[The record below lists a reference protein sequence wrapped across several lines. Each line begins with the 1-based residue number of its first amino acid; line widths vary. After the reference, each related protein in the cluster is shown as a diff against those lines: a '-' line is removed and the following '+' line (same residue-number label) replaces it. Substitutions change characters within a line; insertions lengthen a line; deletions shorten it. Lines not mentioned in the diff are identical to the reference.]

1 MVGRHADIDDGEIGL
16 LLAHQP
22 HQFRP
27 VPRLADELVPT
38 PLEQARQALAHQ
50 YVIVRHDDSRTARI
64 DVGHSE
70 SIPQPNRSS

>member
-1 MVGRHADIDDGEIGL
+1 MVGRHADIDDCEIGL

-27 VPRLADELVPT
+27 VTRQADHLVPA
-38 PLEQARQALAHQ
+38 PLEQAREALAHQ
-50 YVIVRHDDSRTARI
+50 HVIVGDDDSRATRI

-70 SIPQPNRSS
+70 SIPQHDRRS